1 MAKIASTIDI
11 IYIAKKAKKMKLNR
25 QLPEK
30 VIDQLDSTGKHLLSE
45 AMLHGDDSH
54 VRCHVYLK
62 LAHLSSDQP
71 AEGDIDIPLEM
82 YNKLPDAE

>member
-1 MAKIASTIDI
+1 MAKIATTIDI
-11 IYIAKKAKKMKLNR
+11 IYIAKRAKKLKLNR

-30 VIDQLDSTGKHLLSE
+30 VIEQLDSTGKHLLSQP
-45 AMLHGDDSH
+45 MIHGDDSH